1 MEAAKASHCC
11 VVEMSMLQD
20 ERESWRLSLEDAERQ
35 GEFEMEHQDFYEGL
49 FLTME
54 RSGQD
59 FRTDHEKL
67 EQDLLDSHLTIDLWN
82 SYTNKLGQVSLT
94 VSCYDEQSQHEFYF

>member
-1 MEAAKASHCC
+1 
-11 VVEMSMLQD
+11 
-20 ERESWRLSLEDAERQ
+20 
-35 GEFEMEHQDFYEGL
+35 MEHQEFYECL

-59 FRTDHEKL
+59 FRSEHEKL
-67 EQDLLDSHLTIDLWN
+67 EQELIDWIMTIDLWN
-82 SYTNKLGQVSLT
+82 VYTNKIGQASLT